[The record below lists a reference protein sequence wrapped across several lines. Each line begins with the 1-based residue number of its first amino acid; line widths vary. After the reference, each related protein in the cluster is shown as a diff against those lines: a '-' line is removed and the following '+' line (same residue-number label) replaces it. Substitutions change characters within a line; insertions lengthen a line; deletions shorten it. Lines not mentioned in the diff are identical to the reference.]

1 MRFLDLLKEKRMI
14 SAAFFWRKWK
24 DLILMKIKGRIF

>member
-14 SAAFFWRKWK
+14 SAASFWRNLK
-24 DLILMKIKGRIF
+24 DLISMKIKKKIF